1 MKYWLVSGLIAIVL
15 FAIMCKGNHTTDP
28 QDLPDIRQRVLT
40 INTTFDKQIDQQIAN
55 VENNSI
61 DQQLQQGFDQLRSTY
76 KSMEWAVGYFMPE
89 TARFLNGPNLDEIEL
104 EENAVIEAEGLQ
116 TLEEYF
122 YPSYQKEEKQQIIRF
137 LKKLKNK
144 SLAIDT
150 YFEVNTLSLPQL
162 MESLRNQI
170 FRITTLGV
178 TGFDTPI
185 SGKGLI
191 ESTHALNGV
200 ADVLAM
206 IKEQVNHPEEIE
218 KILVLISRTNSI
230 LGKSADRNQFD
241 YLSLMDQH
249 LNKISDALHQFRQLE
264 NIPSLNVNHPISPEA
279 SNLFSKEAFNPDF
292 FVPSERQKM
301 SSEKVVL
308 GAKLFRDNILSGDQ
322 SRSCISC
329 HHADKAFA
337 DGLKVPTTLSGAKM
351 DRNTP
356 SLSYSNYQHGQFWD
370 MRREDLEGQ
379 SVDVITNKDEMH
391 GSMLEIANRLNQH
404 KVYTKE
410 FNKIYKTDTVENW
423 QVQNVLAS
431 YVRSLSTFNS
441 RFDRYMRGESQL
453 LTADEKAGFNLFV
466 GKAKCAT
473 CHFVPLFNGTVPPEY
488 AKTESEVLGVAT
500 DYRNKQLD
508 PDRGRGRY
516 HETVHQLQYSFK
528 TPTIRNISKTAPYMH
543 NGGYVTLEQ
552 VMDFY
557 NKGGGQQFG
566 FKLDNQT
573 LPTDTL
579 GLTAKETAKIIAF
592 LKTLDDVPKS
602 STVPSQK

>member
-1 MKYWLVSGLIAIVL
+1 MKYWLVIGLIAVVL
-15 FAIMCKGNHTTDP
+15 LAIMCKGNHATDP
-28 QDLPDIRQRVLT
+28 QDLQNIRQLVLK
-40 INTTFDKQIDQQIAN
+40 INIAFDKQIDQEIAN
-55 VENNSI
+55 VQNNISAEK
-61 DQQLQQGFDQLRSTY
+61 LQKGFSRLRSTY
-76 KSMEWAVGYFMPE
+76 KSMEWAVAYFMPE

-104 EENAVIEAEGLQ
+104 EENTVIEAEGLQ

-122 YPSYQKEEKQQIIRF
+122 YPSYQVAEKQAIIRF

-144 SLAIDT
+144 SMAIDT

-162 MESLRNQI
+162 MESLRNQV
-170 FRITTLGV
+170 FRITALGI

-185 SGKGLI
+185 SGQGLI
-191 ESTHALNGV
+191 ESIDGLNGV
-200 ADVLAM
+200 ANVLAM
-206 IKEQVNHPEEIE
+206 IKNQVDHPGEID
-218 KILVLISRTNSI
+218 KILSLIKIANTVLA
-230 LGKSADRNQFD
+230 KSGNKDQFD
-241 YLSLMDQH
+241 YLSFTDQH
-249 LNKISDALHQFRQLE
+249 LNKISDALHQFRKLE

-279 SNLFSKEAFNPDF
+279 SNLFSQDAFNPDF
-292 FVPSERQKM
+292 FVASDRQKI
-301 SSEKVVL
+301 SPEKVAL

-322 SRSCISC
+322 TRSCISC
-329 HHADKAFA
+329 HHPDKAFA
-337 DGLKVPTTLSGAKM
+337 DGLRVPSTLSGTKM

-356 SLSYSNYQHGQFWD
+356 SISYSNYQHGQFWD

-391 GSMLEIANRLNQH
+391 GSMIEIAKRLNQH
-404 KVYTKE
+404 KTYTKE
-410 FNKIYKTDTVENW
+410 FNNIYKTDTIENW

-431 YVRSLSTFNS
+431 YVRSLGKFNS
-441 RFDRYMRGESQL
+441 RFDRYMRGQSQL
-453 LTADEKAGFNLFV
+453 LSADEKAGFNLFV

-473 CHFVPLFNGTVPPEY
+473 CHFVPMFNGTVPPEY

-500 DYRNKQLD
+500 DYSNRQLD

-516 HETVHQLQYSFK
+516 HETVAQLQYAFK
-528 TPTIRNISKTAPYMH
+528 TPTVRNSSKTAPYMH

-566 FKLDNQT
+566 FKLDYQT

-579 GLTAKETAKIIAF
+579 GLTAEETAKIIAF
-592 LKTLDDVPKS
+592 LKALED
-602 STVPSQK
+602 

>member
-1 MKYWLVSGLIAIVL
+1 MKYLLVSGLIAVVL
-15 FAIMCKGNHTTDP
+15 FAIMCKGNHATDP
-28 QDLPDIRQRVLT
+28 RDLQNIRQQVLK
-40 INTTFDKQIDQQIAN
+40 INTAFDKQIDKEIADIQ
-55 VENNSI
+55 NNISGAK
-61 DQQLQQGFDQLRSTY
+61 LQQGFDRLRSTY
-76 KSMEWAVGYFMPE
+76 KSMEWAVAYFMPE
-89 TARFLNGPNLDEIEL
+89 TARFINGPNLDEIEL

-122 YPSYQKEEKQQIIRF
+122 YPNYQISEKQVVIRF

-144 SLAIDT
+144 SMAIDT

-162 MESLRNQI
+162 MESLRYQV
-170 FRITTLGV
+170 FRVTTLGI

-191 ESTHALNGV
+191 ESIDGLNGV
-200 ADVLAM
+200 ANVLAM
-206 IKEQVNHPEEIE
+206 IKSQADHPEDID
-218 KILVLISRTNSI
+218 KILSLIKIANTVLA
-230 LGKSADRNQFD
+230 KSGNRDQFD
-241 YLSLMDQH
+241 YLAFTDQH
-249 LNKISDALHQFRQLE
+249 LNKISDALQQFRKSE
-264 NIPSLNVNHPISPEA
+264 KIPSLNVNHPISPEA
-279 SNLFSKEAFNPDF
+279 SNLFSQDAFNPDF
-292 FVPSERQKM
+292 FVPSEQQKI
-301 SSEKVVL
+301 SPEKVAL

-322 SRSCISC
+322 TRSCISC
-329 HHADKAFA
+329 HHPDKAFA
-337 DGLKVPTTLSGAKM
+337 DGLRVPRTLSGEKM

-391 GSMLEIANRLNQH
+391 GSMTEISRRLNQQSTY
-404 KVYTKE
+404 KKE
-410 FNKIYKTDTVENW
+410 FNKIYKTNTVENW

-431 YVRSLSTFNS
+431 YIRSLSTFNS
-441 RFDRYMRGESQL
+441 RFDRYMRGCSQL

-488 AKTESEVLGVAT
+488 SKTESEVLGVAA
-500 DYRNKQLD
+500 DYRNEQLD

-516 HETVHQLQYSFK
+516 HETIAQLQYSFK
-528 TPTIRNISKTAPYMH
+528 TPTVRNSSKTAPYMH
-543 NGGYVTLEQ
+543 NGAYATLEQ

-579 GLTAKETAKIIAF
+579 GLTSGEIAKIIAF
-592 LKTLDDVPKS
+592 LKALDES
-602 STVPSQK
+602 MYPSALLQ

>member
-1 MKYWLVSGLIAIVL
+1 MKYWLVIGLIAVVL
-15 FAIMCKGNHTTDP
+15 LAIMCKGNHATDP
-28 QDLPDIRQRVLT
+28 QDLQNIRQLVLK
-40 INTTFDKQIDQQIAN
+40 INIAFDKQIDEEIAN
-55 VENNSI
+55 VQNNISAEK
-61 DQQLQQGFDQLRSTY
+61 LQKGFSRLRSTY
-76 KSMEWAVGYFMPE
+76 KSMEWAVAYFMPE

-104 EENAVIEAEGLQ
+104 EENTVIEAEGLQ

-122 YPSYQKEEKQQIIRF
+122 YPSYQVAEKQAIIRF

-144 SLAIDT
+144 SMAIDT

-162 MESLRNQI
+162 MESLRNQV
-170 FRITTLGV
+170 FRITTLGI

-191 ESTHALNGV
+191 ESIDGLNGV
-200 ADVLAM
+200 ANVLAM
-206 IKEQVNHPEEIE
+206 IKNQVDHPGEID
-218 KILVLISRTNSI
+218 KILSLIKIANTVLA
-230 LGKSADRNQFD
+230 KSGNKDQFD
-241 YLSLMDQH
+241 YLSFTDQH
-249 LNKISDALHQFRQLE
+249 LNKISDALHQFRKLE

-279 SNLFSKEAFNPDF
+279 SNLFSQDAFNPDF
-292 FVPSERQKM
+292 FVASDRQKI
-301 SSEKVVL
+301 SPKKVAL

-322 SRSCISC
+322 TRSCISC
-329 HHADKAFA
+329 HHPDKAFA
-337 DGLKVPTTLSGAKM
+337 DGLRVPSTLSGTKM

-356 SLSYSNYQHGQFWD
+356 SISYSNYQHGQFWD

-391 GSMLEIANRLNQH
+391 GSMIEIAKRLNQH
-404 KVYTKE
+404 KTYTKE
-410 FNKIYKTDTVENW
+410 FNNIYKTDTIENW

-431 YVRSLSTFNS
+431 YVRSLGKFNS
-441 RFDRYMRGESQL
+441 RFDRYMRGQSQL
-453 LTADEKAGFNLFV
+453 LSADEKAGFNLFV

-473 CHFVPLFNGTVPPEY
+473 CHFVPMFNGTVPPEY

-500 DYRNKQLD
+500 DYSNRQLD

-516 HETVHQLQYSFK
+516 HETVAQLQYAFK
-528 TPTIRNISKTAPYMH
+528 TPTVRNSSKTAPYMH

-566 FKLDNQT
+566 FKLDYQT

-579 GLTAKETAKIIAF
+579 GLTAEETAKIIAF
-592 LKTLDDVPKS
+592 LKALED
-602 STVPSQK
+602 